1 MAKVKMTAAVTLQ
14 EQLAADIYD
23 MRIKAPEIAES
34 AVPGQFV
41 SLYSKDGAR
50 ILPRPISLCGIDKEK
65 GELRLV
71 SASRGKAQRNSPD
84 SRQAI
89 PLMSWDLWAMD
100 FPCRPEKGRF

>member
-1 MAKVKMTAAVTLQ
+1 MTWLLISAAYCKRQEIHVMAKVRITAAVTLQ

-50 ILPRPISLCGIDKEK
+50 FFRVPSVCAALIRKRES
-65 GELRLV
+65 
-71 SASRGKAQRNSPD
+71 
-84 SRQAI
+84 
-89 PLMSWDLWAMD
+89 
-100 FPCRPEKGRF
+100 

>member
-41 SLYSKDGAR
+41 SLYSKDGYFYKFSF
-50 ILPRPISLCGIDKEK
+50 SLYSDAFMEQPVKLLCSIFG
-65 GELRLV
+65 
-71 SASRGKAQRNSPD
+71 P
-84 SRQAI
+84 
-89 PLMSWDLWAMD
+89 
-100 FPCRPEKGRF
+100 

>member
-1 MAKVKMTAAVTLQ
+1 MAKVKITAAVTLQ

-50 ILPRPISLCGIDKEK
+50 ES
-65 GELRLV
+65 
-71 SASRGKAQRNSPD
+71 
-84 SRQAI
+84 
-89 PLMSWDLWAMD
+89 
-100 FPCRPEKGRF
+100 